1 MEFLGNDE
9 IEFYAVNVS
18 QKAKKKYLRIKFEV
32 MYTCMQ
38 MLITNLQLWN
48 FSLHLCLVLL
58 QVPKC
63 FGLVQIFGARQKIYL
78 QIVAA
83 TEKKII

>member
-32 MYTCMQ
+32 IY
-38 MLITNLQLWN
+38 IHAHVTNE
-48 FSLHLCLVLL
+48 FAV
-58 QVPKC
+58 VE
-63 FGLVQIFGARQKIYL
+63 F
-78 QIVAA
+78 
-83 TEKKII
+83 